1 MTSRIAQAARLRW
14 RLRQNRRRPWGIILE
29 LPLEDPLAPIRVP
42 MNRYRGYTEA
52 IAALPDIAD
61 TPLVRKALE
70 GDVDASLYVAGID
83 RHGRIGPRQ
92 GTLATPGPRSC
103 PGG

>member
-29 LPLEDPLAPIRVP
+29 LEGPLQPIRVP

-52 IAALPDIAD
+52 IAALPDVAD
-61 TPLVRKALE
+61 TPLVARALE
-70 GDVDASLYVAGID
+70 AEVTASLYVAGID